1 MTLTVP
7 VRAMEKVRGL
17 TLNWQGVLRTTLV
30 ALVLVGL
37 LVTAVYA
44 VSAQPRDPWAGLP
57 VQRIQGVFADVDG
70 DGLVDFIIE
79 ARVIYNVPFQPT
91 PQPTP

>member
-1 MTLTVP
+1 
-7 VRAMEKVRGL
+7 MEKVRGFAPD
-17 TLNWQGVLRTTLV
+17 WRGMLRAALV

-37 LVTAVYA
+37 LVTAAYA

-57 VQRIQGVFADVDG
+57 VQQIQGVFADVDG

-91 PQPTP
+91 PRPTP

>member
-1 MTLTVP
+1 
-7 VRAMEKVRGL
+7 MEKVRSFAFNWRGMVR
-17 TLNWQGVLRTTLV
+17 TLLV

-37 LVTAVYA
+37 LATAFYA

-57 VQRIQGVFADVDG
+57 VQHIQGVFADVDG